1 MGIVAGFLVQN
12 TLKKLLKFGK
22 VSHYL
27 GYNAME
33 DFFPSMSLKPN
44 PRCDDANCVKKQAE
58 WREKERLEPKEEA
71 KEDEEEDDA
80 PATSGDAGL
89 ETDAAGVGDDA
100 YSSDA
105 T

>member
-1 MGIVAGFLVQN
+1 MG
-12 TLKKLLKFGK
+12 
-22 VSHYL
+22 SHYL

-44 PRCDDANCVKKQAE
+44 PGCDDANCVKKQAE

-71 KEDEEEDDA
+71 KEEVEEEVTHEDNEWHIELVVEEEEGLSA
-80 PATSGDAGL
+80 SGDAGI
-89 ETDAAGVGDDA
+89 EIGAVGAGDDA
-100 YSSDA
+100 NSSNAA